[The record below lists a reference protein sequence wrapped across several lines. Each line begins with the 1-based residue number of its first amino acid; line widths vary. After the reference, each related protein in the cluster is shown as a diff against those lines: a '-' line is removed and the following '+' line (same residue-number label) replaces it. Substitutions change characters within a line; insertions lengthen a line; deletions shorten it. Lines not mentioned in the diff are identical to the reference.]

1 MSQFSVKA
9 TFDGADLVK
18 GFNDVK
24 KEVKGIEN
32 AGEDAK
38 KSLDQMLQQKNSTS
52 NYRRQL
58 MQLTQQITD
67 LTVNYRKLSD
77 EEKQSEFGIALAK
90 RINEL
95 TAKASEFKDAMLDV
109 QQSISESASDTAN
122 WDAFQQLVDVSTS
135 ALQSLTGVAG

>member
-18 GFNDVK
+18 GFNNVK
-24 KEVKGIEN
+24 NEVKGLEN

-58 MQLTQQITD
+58 MQLTKQLTD
-67 LTVNYRKLSD
+67 LTVNYRMLSD
-77 EEKQSEFGIALAK
+77 EEKKSEFGVALAQ
-90 RINEL
+90 RIDEL
-95 TAKASEFKDAMLDV
+95 TNKASMFKDAMLDV
-109 QQSISESASDTAN
+109 QQSITESASDTAN
-122 WDAFQQLVDVSTS
+122 WDAFQQLVDISTS
-135 ALQSLTGVAG
+135 ALRQ